1 MENKKK
7 RRGMLAV
14 LLGLVLT
21 VCGGALTL
29 TVGGR
34 LEYIL
39 PAPAATQEGGELNA
53 LYEEA
58 KKQMA
63 SIADSITAG
72 AVGARAQG
80 VNLSAEAQSA
90 EATVYAVGS
99 GYFDVTHETLL
110 DGRLI
115 SEADV
120 KRAENVVV
128 IDERMALSF
137 FAGNEPV
144 GQTVTLSGLDYEV
157 AGVIKAERLNYEVA
171 GVIRTSRRLGETDEH
186 VAYIPITAASANAL
200 AMQTVELTAQTAD
213 KTTGSAIL
221 MENTLKTWQPGGS
234 FYNYDKLALGA
245 AMPIRWAVLFVG
257 VALLL
262 SLLARLNAAAWGRV
276 CLYADRLK
284 TRYARDMLGGMI
296 GSVLLMLLGYAAL
309 AGAAFALAKF
319 SIDPLYVFTEW
330 VPEVLV
336 ELSSIAKRFWSLN
349 DANAAAVRYVSRSFC
364 VLETGRALLRWG
376 LLALLLGAWMNGLPF
391 FSRRVKMP
399 EINRER

>member
-58 KKQMA
+58 QKQMA

-90 EATVYAVGS
+90 DATVYAVGS

-157 AGVIKAERLNYEVA
+157 AGVIKAER
-171 GVIRTSRRLGETDEH
+171 RLGETNEH
-186 VAYIPITAASANAL
+186 IAYIPITSASANAL
-200 AMQTVELTAQTAD
+200 TMQTVEMIAKTAD

-284 TRYARDMLGGMI
+284 TRYARDMLAGMI
-296 GSVLLMLLGYAAL
+296 ASALLMLLGYAAL

-349 DANAAAVRYVSRSFC
+349 DTNAAAVRYVSRSCC

>member
-7 RRGMLAV
+7 RRGMLAL
-14 LLGLVLT
+14 LLGLALT
-21 VCGGALTL
+21 VCGGALL
-29 TVGGR
+29 TRSGGR

-58 KKQMA
+58 QKQLA
-63 SIADSITAG
+63 SIADSVTAS

-80 VNLSAEAQSA
+80 LTLSTETQSA
-90 EATVYAVGS
+90 QTTVYAVGS
-99 GYFDVTHETLL
+99 GYFDVVHETLL

-120 KRAENVVV
+120 KRAEDAIV
-128 IDERMALSF
+128 IDESTALTF
-137 FAGNEPV
+137 FAGDEPV
-144 GQTVTLSGLDYEV
+144 GKTVTLNG
-157 AGVIKAERLNYEVA
+157 LNYEVA
-171 GVIRTSRRLGETDEH
+171 GVVRTSRRLGETDEH

-200 AMQTVELTAQTAD
+200 AIQTVELTAQTAD

-221 MENTLKTWQPGGS
+221 MENTLRTWQSGGS
-234 FYNYDKLALGA
+234 FYNYNKLALGA
-245 AMPIRWAVLFVG
+245 AMPIRWLVLFAG

-262 SLLARLNAAAWGRV
+262 SLVSRLNAAAWGRV
-276 CLYADRLK
+276 CYYADQLK
-284 TRYARDMLGGMI
+284 TRYARDMIGGMTA
-296 GSVLLMLLGYAAL
+296 SVLLALLGYAAL

-330 VPEVLV
+330 VPEVVV

-349 DANAAAVRYVSRSFC
+349 DANAAAVRYVSRNYC
-364 VLETGRALLRWG
+364 VLETGRGLLRWG
-376 LLALLLGAWMNGLPF
+376 LLALLLGAWMNGVPF
-391 FSRRVKMP
+391 FAKRVQMP
-399 EINRER
+399 EINKER

>member
-58 KKQMA
+58 QKQMA

-72 AVGARAQG
+72 A
-80 VNLSAEAQSA
+80 
-90 EATVYAVGS
+90 
-99 GYFDVTHETLL
+99 
-110 DGRLI
+110 
-115 SEADV
+115 
-120 KRAENVVV
+120 
-128 IDERMALSF
+128 
-137 FAGNEPV
+137 
-144 GQTVTLSGLDYEV
+144 VTLSGLDYEV
-157 AGVIKAERLNYEVA
+157 AGVIKAER
-171 GVIRTSRRLGETDEH
+171 RLGETNEH
-186 VAYIPITAASANAL
+186 IAYIPITSASANAL
-200 AMQTVELTAQTAD
+200 AMQTVEMIAKTAD

-284 TRYARDMLGGMI
+284 TRYARDMLAGMI
-296 GSVLLMLLGYAAL
+296 ASALLMLLGYAAL

-349 DANAAAVRYVSRSFC
+349 DANAAAVRYVSRSCC

-399 EINRER
+399 ESNRER

>member
-7 RRGMLAV
+7 RRGLLAL
-14 LLGLVLT
+14 LLGLALT
-21 VCGGALTL
+21 VCGGALLTL
-29 TVGGR
+29 SGGR

-39 PAPAATQEGGELNA
+39 PVPAATQEGGELNA

-58 KKQMA
+58 QKQLA
-63 SIADSITAG
+63 SIADSVTAS
-72 AVGARAQG
+72 AVGARLQGATLATETQNAQT
-80 VNLSAEAQSA
+80 
-90 EATVYAVGS
+90 TVYAVGS
-99 GYFDVTHETLL
+99 GYFDVVHETLL
-110 DGRLI
+110 NGRLI

-120 KRAENVVV
+120 KRAEDAIV
-128 IDERMALSF
+128 IDESTALSF
-137 FAGNEPV
+137 FAGDEPV
-144 GQTVTLSGLDYEV
+144 GKTVTLDGQSYEV
-157 AGVIKAERLNYEVA
+157 AGVIKA
-171 GVIRTSRRLGETDEH
+171 SRRLGETDEH

-200 AMQTVELTAQTAD
+200 AMQTVELIAQTAD

-221 MENTLKTWQPGGS
+221 MENTLKTWQSGGS
-234 FYNYDKLALGA
+234 FYNYNKLALGA
-245 AMPIRWAVLFVG
+245 VMPIRWAILFAG
-257 VALLL
+257 AALLL

-276 CLYADRLK
+276 CYYADQLK

-296 GSVLLMLLGYAAL
+296 ASVLLALMGYAAL

>member
-1 MENKKK
+1 M
-7 RRGMLAV
+7 
-14 LLGLVLT
+14 LT

-58 KKQMA
+58 QKQMA

-157 AGVIKAERLNYEVA
+157 SGHQPK
-171 GVIRTSRRLGETDEH
+171 GGWSETDEH
-186 VAYIPITAASANAL
+186 IAYIPITSASANAL
-200 AMQTVELTAQTAD
+200 AMQTVEMIAKTAD

-221 MENTLKTWQPGGS
+221 MENTLKTWQPGG
-234 FYNYDKLALGA
+234 ALQLRQAGA
-245 AMPIRWAVLFVG
+245 RRGDADSLG
-257 VALLL
+257 SALCWG
-262 SLLARLNAAAWGRV
+262 RAAAQP
-276 CLYADRLK
+276 
-284 TRYARDMLGGMI
+284 
-296 GSVLLMLLGYAAL
+296 
-309 AGAAFALAKF
+309 AGAAERGG
-319 SIDPLYVFTEW
+319 V
-330 VPEVLV
+330 
-336 ELSSIAKRFWSLN
+336 
-349 DANAAAVRYVSRSFC
+349 
-364 VLETGRALLRWG
+364 
-376 LLALLLGAWMNGLPF
+376 GAGLPLPTGSKRGTRGIC
-391 FSRRVKMP
+391 SRG
-399 EINRER
+399 

>member
-7 RRGMLAV
+7 RRGLLAL
-14 LLGLVLT
+14 LLGLALML
-21 VCGGALTL
+21 CGGALLTL
-29 TVGGR
+29 SGGR

-58 KKQMA
+58 QKQLA
-63 SIADSITAG
+63 SIADSVTAS
-72 AVGARAQG
+72 AVGARLQGATLATETQNAQT
-80 VNLSAEAQSA
+80 
-90 EATVYAVGS
+90 TVYAVGS
-99 GYFDVTHETLL
+99 GYFDVVHETLL
-110 DGRLI
+110 NGRLI

-120 KRAENVVV
+120 KRAEDAIV
-128 IDERMALSF
+128 IDESTALSF
-137 FAGNEPV
+137 FAGDEPV
-144 GQTVTLSGLDYEV
+144 GKTVTLDGQNYEV
-157 AGVIKAERLNYEVA
+157 AGVIKA
-171 GVIRTSRRLGETDEH
+171 SRRLGETDEH

-200 AMQTVELTAQTAD
+200 AMQTVELIAQTAD

-221 MENTLKTWQPGGS
+221 MENTLKTWQSGGS
-234 FYNYDKLALGA
+234 FYNYNKLALGA
-245 AMPIRWAVLFVG
+245 VMPIRWAILFAG
-257 VALLL
+257 AALLL

-284 TRYARDMLGGMI
+284 TRYARDMLAGMI
-296 GSVLLMLLGYAAL
+296 ASALLMLLGYAAL

-364 VLETGRALLRWG
+364 VLETGCALLRWG

>member
-58 KKQMA
+58 QKQMA

-72 AVGARAQG
+72 AVCARAQG

-157 AGVIKAERLNYEVA
+157 AGVIKAER
-171 GVIRTSRRLGETDEH
+171 RLGETNEH
-186 VAYIPITAASANAL
+186 IAYIPITSASANAL
-200 AMQTVELTAQTAD
+200 TMQTVEMIAKTAD

-245 AMPIRWAVLFVG
+245 AMPTTRP
-257 VALLL
+257 
-262 SLLARLNAAAWGRV
+262 ARMAGFAQPIAEPKLRASMMHVSVTTSATMPATSIWTLPGRF
-276 CLYADRLK
+276 
-284 TRYARDMLGGMI
+284 MLGRFRPMSRMPAVSGMP
-296 GSVLLMLLGYAAL
+296 GM
-309 AGAAFALAKF
+309 
-319 SIDPLYVFTEW
+319 
-330 VPEVLV
+330 
-336 ELSSIAKRFWSLN
+336 RM
-349 DANAAAVRYVSRSFC
+349 AAVRCPASVRAPAMMEPPKPPTAIAVASRPM
-364 VLETGRALLRWG
+364 ALGTSLRS
-376 LLALLLGAWMNGLPF
+376 LMRP
-391 FSRRVKMP
+391 MMM
-399 EINRER
+399 

>member
-21 VCGGALTL
+21 VCGGAMTL

-53 LYEEA
+53 RYEEA
-58 KKQMA
+58 QKQMA

-157 AGVIKAERLNYEVA
+157 AGVIKAER
-171 GVIRTSRRLGETDEH
+171 RLGETNEH
-186 VAYIPITAASANAL
+186 IAYIPITSASANAL
-200 AMQTVELTAQTAD
+200 AMQTVEMAARRELLQLRQAGARRGDAD
-213 KTTGSAIL
+213 SL
-221 MENTLKTWQPGGS
+221 GG
-234 FYNYDKLALGA
+234 ALCWG
-245 AMPIRWAVLFVG
+245 R
-257 VALLL
+257 
-262 SLLARLNAAAWGRV
+262 AAAQP
-276 CLYADRLK
+276 
-284 TRYARDMLGGMI
+284 
-296 GSVLLMLLGYAAL
+296 
-309 AGAAFALAKF
+309 AGAAERGGVGAGL
-319 SIDPLYVFTEW
+319 PLCR
-330 VPEVLV
+330 P
-336 ELSSIAKRFWSLN
+336 AQN
-349 DANAAAVRYVSRSFC
+349 AVRAGYARGDDRKRAADAAGLC
-364 VLETGRALLRWG
+364 GAGGRGVRAG
-376 LLALLLGAWMNGLPF
+376 
-391 FSRRVKMP
+391 
-399 EINRER
+399 EILD

>member
-1 MENKKK
+1 MSDDLQ
-7 RRGMLAV
+7 RGNPLETAPIPT
-14 LLGLVLT
+14 LLLRYSVPT
-21 VCGGALTL
+21 ALTL
-29 TVGGR
+29 MVNFLYNIVDQIFIGRGVGISGMTATNIAFP
-34 LEYIL
+34 LVIL
-39 PAPAATQEGGELNA
+39 V
-53 LYEEA
+53 
-58 KKQMA
+58 
-63 SIADSITAG
+63 G
-72 AVGARAQG
+72 AVSLLLGDGCAAYVSLALGRRQQ
-80 VNLSAEAQSA
+80 AEADA
-90 EATVYAVGS
+90 A
-99 GYFDVTHETLL
+99 
-110 DGRLI
+110 
-115 SEADV
+115 
-120 KRAENVVV
+120 
-128 IDERMALSF
+128 
-137 FAGNEPV
+137 V

-157 AGVIKAERLNYEVA
+157 AGVIKAER
-171 GVIRTSRRLGETDEH
+171 RLGETNEH
-186 VAYIPITAASANAL
+186 IAYIPITSASANAL
-200 AMQTVELTAQTAD
+200 AMQTVEMIAKTAD

-245 AMPIRWAVLFVG
+245 AMPIRWAMLFVG

-284 TRYARDMLGGMI
+284 TRYARDMLAGMI
-296 GSVLLMLLGYAAL
+296 ASALLMLLGYAAL

-349 DANAAAVRYVSRSFC
+349 DANAAAVRYVSRSCC

>member
-58 KKQMA
+58 QKQMA

-128 IDERMALSF
+128 LDERMALSF

-157 AGVIKAERLNYEVA
+157 AGVIKAER
-171 GVIRTSRRLGETDEH
+171 RLGETNEH
-186 VAYIPITAASANAL
+186 IAYIPITSASANAL
-200 AMQTVELTAQTAD
+200 AMQTVEMIAKTAD

-245 AMPIRWAVLFVG
+245 AMPIRWAVLFV
-257 VALLL
+257 L
-262 SLLARLNAAAWGRV
+262 SL
-276 CLYADRLK
+276 
-284 TRYARDMLGGMI
+284 I
-296 GSVLLMLLGYAAL
+296 H
-309 AGAAFALAKF
+309 
-319 SIDPLYVFTEW
+319 I
-330 VPEVLV
+330 
-336 ELSSIAKRFWSLN
+336 
-349 DANAAAVRYVSRSFC
+349 
-364 VLETGRALLRWG
+364 
-376 LLALLLGAWMNGLPF
+376 
-391 FSRRVKMP
+391 
-399 EINRER
+399 

>member
-1 MENKKK
+1 M
-7 RRGMLAV
+7 
-14 LLGLVLT
+14 
-21 VCGGALTL
+21 
-29 TVGGR
+29 
-34 LEYIL
+34 
-39 PAPAATQEGGELNA
+39 
-53 LYEEA
+53 
-58 KKQMA
+58 
-63 SIADSITAG
+63 
-72 AVGARAQG
+72 
-80 VNLSAEAQSA
+80 
-90 EATVYAVGS
+90 
-99 GYFDVTHETLL
+99 
-110 DGRLI
+110 
-115 SEADV
+115 

-157 AGVIKAERLNYEVA
+157 AGVIKAER
-171 GVIRTSRRLGETDEH
+171 RLGETNEH
-186 VAYIPITAASANAL
+186 IAYIPITSASANAL
-200 AMQTVELTAQTAD
+200 AMQTVEMIAKTAD

-262 SLLARLNAAAWGRV
+262 SLLARLNATAWGRV

-284 TRYARDMLGGMI
+284 TRYARDMLAGMI
-296 GSVLLMLLGYAAL
+296 ASALLMLLGYAAL

-349 DANAAAVRYVSRSFC
+349 DANAAAVRYVSRSCC

>member
-58 KKQMA
+58 QKQMA

-80 VNLSAEAQSA
+80 VNLSAEAQST
-90 EATVYAVGS
+90 ESTVYAVGS

-128 IDERMALSF
+128 LDERTALSF
-137 FAGNEPV
+137 FTGNEPV

-157 AGVIKAERLNYEVA
+157 AGVIKAER
-171 GVIRTSRRLGETDEH
+171 RLGETNEH
-186 VAYIPITAASANAL
+186 IAYIPITSASANAL
-200 AMQTVELTAQTAD
+200 AMQTVEMIAKTAD

-245 AMPIRWAVLFVG
+245 VMPIRWVVLFMG

-284 TRYARDMLGGMI
+284 TRYARDMLAGMI
-296 GSVLLMLLGYAAL
+296 ASALLMLLGYAAL

-349 DANAAAVRYVSRSFC
+349 DANAAAVRYVSRSCC